1 MLAHEAF
8 HLIQYEL
15 VGAKSR
21 SCCNQE
27 RVSIVGPTWLT
38 EGSAEYAMYRHQSD
52 VHGQNLRGMLNRSQ
66 TTVQQY
72 QGSLAT
78 LEVGNEFYSIRNSYS
93 IGAFAT
99 HMLVEIAGP
108 SSVPQ
113 FYLALRRSSD
123 WKRAFESAFG
133 LSVDEFYLRFNEI

>member
-1 MLAHEAF
+1 M
-8 HLIQYEL
+8 
-15 VGAKSR
+15 
-21 SCCNQE
+21 
-27 RVSIVGPTWLT
+27 
-38 EGSAEYAMYRHQSD
+38 EGSAEFAMYRYQSD
-52 VHGQNLRGMLNRSQ
+52 VHGQNLRSMLNRSKA
-66 TTVQQY
+66 TVQQY

-78 LEVGNEFYSIRNSYS
+78 LEIGNEFYSNRDSYN

-99 HMLVEIAGP
+99 HMLVEIAEP

-133 LSVDEFYLRFNEI
+133 LTVDEFYLRFDEI